1 MHMQFVLISCANS
14 TTQLGRRT
22 FVSLMAALRTCGA
35 RQLFESRWR
44 CDVLINYNTSETL
57 RLLRTRCVRGT
68 ALERDGCC
76 FFFLTLCAPRCSMF
90 VRGNGSFSFVWC
102 TFALVSYVFLWSG
115 TFIWCMFEFGMM
127 EVFILILI
135 WYVNYYHFLIRKN
148 GSNRFFVINEF
159 YINICYS

>member
-76 FFFLTLCAPRCSMF
+76 FFFNPLCPALF
-90 VRGNGSFSFVWC
+90 HVRSRQWV
-102 TFALVSYVFLWSG
+102 
-115 TFIWCMFEFGMM
+115 
-127 EVFILILI
+127 VFICLMHFRACELCFFMK
-135 WYVNYYHFLIRKN
+135 WDFYMVYVRIRDDGGFYFNFNMICKLL
-148 GSNRFFVINEF
+148 SFFNMKKRI
-159 YINICYS
+159 